1 MTAVRFFLVL
11 VPLACLAIA
20 EPAGAAD
27 PNAVG
32 IVMKVTGET
41 DPALPPRE
49 EIPANVKIKLAPG
62 TERPCRMDPSS
73 GFWPTCSR
81 LLFAGYESAADQ
93 GLAAAE
99 RFDLMVR
106 QMTRRRG
113 RRLDLS

>member
-1 MTAVRFFLVL
+1 MTAVRLLLVL
-11 VPLACLAIA
+11 VAVVFLTIA

-62 TERPCRMDPSS
+62 PS
-73 GFWPTCSR
+73 
-81 LLFAGYESAADQ
+81 
-93 GLAAAE
+93 
-99 RFDLMVR
+99 
-106 QMTRRRG
+106 
-113 RRLDLS
+113 